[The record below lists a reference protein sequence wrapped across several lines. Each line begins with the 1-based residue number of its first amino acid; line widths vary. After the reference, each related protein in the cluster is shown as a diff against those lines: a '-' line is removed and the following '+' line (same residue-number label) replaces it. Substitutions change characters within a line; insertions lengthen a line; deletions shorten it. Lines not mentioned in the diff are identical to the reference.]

1 LRSERSGQGPYQSD
15 QGSGSKEEEGDGVIL
30 EDTKQKQSLKLKLRF
45 RDRVGIVA
53 DISERIAKARLNIAG
68 MEVER
73 AKQEALVYLDIEDA
87 LKFSGSERLMSILE
101 GIPDLLKIRQ
111 IETLPSEE
119 RENRFKVVLDNISDG
134 VISIDK
140 NGRVTTINKIACKSL
155 GREEREI
162 LGRPVLEL
170 GLPDNVIIEGLGGKQ
185 LSNIKQNLITK
196 QGRFQY
202 FSAVRPIWD
211 SERQI
216 IGAVEIAKDM
226 QEIRELARAI
236 SEPGKMSFS
245 DIVGRTPLINEAIA
259 FAQKIAATDT
269 VVSIR
274 GESGTGKE
282 LFAGAIHSASGRP
295 GPFVPINC
303 AALPEHLLEAELFGY
318 EGGSFTGGKQRG
330 KPGLFEIA
338 GQGTVFLDEIA
349 EMNMGSQA
357 KILRTIQ
364 ESVVRRIG
372 GSEEIPVHCRV
383 ITASNRNLKK
393 MVDDRTFRQDLYY
406 RINVLPIHIPPLR
419 ERIDDI
425 PFLVEHFLM
434 ELAAGL
440 GKEVKSLTQEAMEK
454 LFSHGWPGNVRELKN
469 VVERAA
475 IISDKKIVDHSCILF
490 SHELEAGFGLAK
502 RRAPREG
509 KGNSLKEQ
517 VGSYEKSLIT
527 NALKT
532 FGSIRGTA
540 KALKISHTALLKK
553 VRKYEIQR

>member
-1 LRSERSGQGPYQSD
+1 M
-15 QGSGSKEEEGDGVIL
+15 
-30 EDTKQKQSLKLKLRF
+30 
-45 RDRVGIVA
+45 A
-53 DISERIAKARLNIAG
+53 DISERIANEGLNIAG

-73 AKQEALVYLDIEDA
+73 ADREAHVYLDIENA
-87 LKFSGSERLMSILE
+87 PEVPGGVHLMSVLE
-101 GIPDLLKIRQ
+101 GIPDLIRIRR

-134 VISIDK
+134 VISIDR
-140 NGRVTTINKIACKSL
+140 NGRITTINKVACYSL
-155 GREEREI
+155 GKEEREV

-170 GLPDNVIIEGLGGKQ
+170 DLPDNAIIEGLGGKK
-185 LSNIKQNLITK
+185 LSNMKQNLITR

-202 FSAVRPIWD
+202 FSAVRPIRD

-216 IGAVEIAKDM
+216 IGAVEIARDM

-282 LFAGAIHSASGRP
+282 LFARAIHSASGRP

-303 AALPEHLLEAELFGY
+303 AALPENLLEAELFGY

-330 KPGLFEIA
+330 KPGLFEMA

-349 EMNMGSQA
+349 EMNLGSQA

-372 GSEEIPVHCRV
+372 GAEEIPVRCRV
-383 ITASNRNLKK
+383 ITATNRNLKA
-393 MVDDRTFRQDLYY
+393 MVEDKSFRQDLYY

-419 ERIDDI
+419 ERPEDI
-425 PFLVEHFLM
+425 PLLVDHFLLD
-434 ELAAGL
+434 LAAGL
-440 GKEVKSLTQEAMEK
+440 GKGVKRLSPEAMDK
-454 LFSHGWPGNVRELKN
+454 LFSHGWPGNIRELKN

-475 IISDKKIVDHSCILF
+475 IISDDEEVDQGCVLF
-490 SHELEAGFGLAK
+490 SHELESGFGAVDGY
-502 RRAPREG
+502 APGR
-509 KGNSLKEQ
+509 GNGHALKDQ
-517 VGSYEKSLIT
+517 VETYEKRLIAD
-527 NALKT
+527 ALKS
-532 FGSIRGTA
+532 FGSVRATA
-540 KALKISHTALLKK
+540 RALRISHTALLKK
-553 VRKYEIQR
+553 VHKYKIQR

>member
-1 LRSERSGQGPYQSD
+1 M
-15 QGSGSKEEEGDGVIL
+15 SKQNL
-30 EDTKQKQSLKLKLRF
+30 SLKLELRF
-45 RDRVGIVA
+45 KDRVGIVA
-53 DISERIAKARLNIAG
+53 DISERIAKEGLNIAG

-73 AKQEALVYLDIEDA
+73 AAHEAHVYLDIENA
-87 LKFSGSERLMSILE
+87 LRIPGSDRLMSVLE
-101 GIPDLLKIRQ
+101 GIPDLIRIRQ

-134 VISIDK
+134 VISIDR
-140 NGRVTTINKIACKSL
+140 NGRVTTINKVACRSL

-162 LGRPVLEL
+162 LGRPVLDL
-170 GLPDNVIIEGLGGKQ
+170 GLPENAIIEGLGGKQ
-185 LSNIKQNLITK
+185 ISNIKQNLITK

-236 SEPGKMSFS
+236 SEPGRMSFI

-259 FAQKIAATDT
+259 LAQKIAATDT

-282 LFAGAIHSASGRP
+282 LFARAIHSASGRP

-318 EGGSFTGGKQRG
+318 EGGSFTGGKRRG

-349 EMNMGSQA
+349 EMNLGSQA

-372 GSEEIPVHCRV
+372 GAEEIPVHCRV
-383 ITASNRNLKK
+383 ITATNRNLKK
-393 MVDDRTFRQDLYY
+393 MVEDKSFRQDLYY

-419 ERIDDI
+419 ERMEDI
-425 PFLVEHFLM
+425 PFLVEHFLS
-434 ELAAGL
+434 ELAEGL
-440 GKEVKSLTQEAMEK
+440 GKGIKTLTNEAMEK

-475 IISDKKIVDHSCILF
+475 IISDEEIFDHSCVLF
-490 SHELEAGFGLAK
+490 SHELEAGLGPAA
-502 RRAPREG
+502 RCTASQG
-509 KGNSLKEQ
+509 KGHSLKEQ
-517 VGSYEKSLIT
+517 VGLYEKSLIG

-540 KALKISHTALLKK
+540 RALKISHTALLKK
-553 VRKYEIQR
+553 VRKYEIQG